1 MVFKES
7 QIKRKA
13 EFPSSQEKKEREEK
27 IIIVDKKDIEVVRG
41 NPVHL
46 RIKEEKAKEV
56 GINPERCSKEI
67 TKEEIEKLV
76 NETCERNK
84 NLEKECLLICTKDL
98 QTKFSIFK
106 ASFDL
111 LIDRISKFAHSQLSL
126 EGRIG
131 YIEGFGFCELKK
143 ENGKIKLKKIEPLL
157 PGGYIISPQ
166 VLEKDVLI
174 TTSEV
179 TGVPLEELEKD
190 LEKVSHPSPQKL
202 IKVVYGISS
211 SGEIFFAFPHKKMV
225 VPVSLKSFFSES
237 SFSPWI
243 TSMGTIHEM
252 VHLESSLPTESIYT
266 EAEAVLAEINGGK
279 KMAEKWKDIFIR
291 QDADLKT
298 VLMPAT
304 WLAEYLYK
312 NGEKDTEVIR
322 FLQKTC
328 GQEEILLNELFGE
341 EWDQGRINE
350 EKFEE
355 RRRYLAR
362 AYEIAKFFGENVKVS
377 KISEKDWQELFK
389 SRVRKKGDYKR
400 LFKHPLEPEF
410 LDYSLYEIGKGSL
423 GPFAPPEKII
433 SLLEE
438 KLKIL
443 KAEKELFDLT
453 QRGPDRFY
461 YEKRISDVLK
471 KVGMT
476 IEERRKMVEKEI
488 KETKEKLKEAEE
500 GKMENIHLEDLF
512 WEIIINT
519 VNIF

>member
-1 MVFKES
+1 MVLKES

-13 EFPSSQEKKEREEK
+13 EVPSSQERKEKEEK
-27 IIIVDKKDIEVVRG
+27 IIIIDKKDIEVVRG

-84 NLEKECLLICTKDL
+84 NLEKECLLICIKDL
-98 QTKFSIFK
+98 QTKLSIYK

-111 LIDRISKFAHSQLSL
+111 LIDKVSKFTHSQVSL
-126 EGRIG
+126 EGKTG
-131 YIEGFGFCELKK
+131 YLEGFGFCELKE
-143 ENGKIKLKKIEPLL
+143 ENGKIELKKIDPLL

-166 VLEKDVLI
+166 VLEKDILM

-179 TGVPLEELEKD
+179 TGVPLEKLEED
-190 LEKVSHPSPQKL
+190 LEKISYPSPQKL

-211 SGEIFFAFPHKKMV
+211 SGEVFFAFPHKKMV
-225 VPVSLKSFFSES
+225 VPVSFKSFFSES
-237 SFSPWI
+237 SFSPWA
-243 TSMGTIHEM
+243 TSMSAIHEM
-252 VHLESSLPTESIYT
+252 VHLESSLPTENIYT
-266 EAEAVLAEINGGK
+266 EGEAVLAETNGGK
-279 KMAEKWKDIFIR
+279 KLAEKWKDVLIR
-291 QDADLKT
+291 QGADLEA
-298 VLMPAT
+298 VLMPET

-328 GQEEILLNELFGE
+328 GQEEILLDELFGE
-341 EWDQGRINE
+341 KWDQGRIDE

-355 RRRYLAR
+355 RKRYFAR

-377 KISEKDWQELFK
+377 KISEKDWQELLK
-389 SRVRKKGDYKR
+389 SRVRKTGEYKR

-423 GPFAPPEKII
+423 GPFAPPEKVIF
-433 SLLEE
+433 LLEE

-443 KAEKELFDLT
+443 KAEKELFDSV
-453 QRGPDRFY
+453 QREPDRFSA
-461 YEKRISDVLK
+461 ERERILEVLQK
-471 KVGMT
+471 IGLT
-476 IEERRKMVEKEI
+476 IEGRRKMVEKEI
-488 KETKEKLKEAEE
+488 EKTKEKLKEAEE
-500 GKMENIHLEDLF
+500 GRMENIHLEDLF
-512 WEIIINT
+512 WEIKQ
-519 VNIF
+519 